1 MLIYSLDRYF
11 VDEEV
16 LERVPSLFLFLG
28 FIFVLLEIVALIA
41 IRPPSEKEVEEIL
54 VTRGYFLNPL

>member
-54 VTRGYFLNPL
+54 VTSGYFLNPL

>member
-54 VTRGYFLNPL
+54 VTSGNFMNPL

>member
-1 MLIYSLDRYF
+1 M
-11 VDEEV
+11 

-54 VTRGYFLNPL
+54 VTSGNVMNPL

>member
-1 MLIYSLDRYF
+1 M
-11 VDEEV
+11 

-54 VTRGYFLNPL
+54 VTSGNFMNPL

>member
-28 FIFVLLEIVALIA
+28 FIFVSLEIVALIA

-54 VTRGYFLNPL
+54 VTSGYFLNPL